1 MKNQS
6 KKTKLAKSLHD
17 FAVLDAKVLAQRK
30 CTLNVPYELTANNL
44 TDQYITV
51 NSSLKEINAALFEA
65 GTLNY
70 TRFVALN
77 AFRAKYSELYNI
89 YSCNIEDEIENM
101 LIVTCDLSHDLNGD
115 ECTPIKAIQSYIA
128 YGVKNDENI
137 CTPIRKENERY
148 ITGIKA
154 LNKEVKKTNKETA
167 KKEAKK
173 VVKFY
178 SLNRAEKIQVK
189 TAEFIQL
196 GCDESTALKMATNF
210 VDNLK

>member
-17 FAVLDAKVLAQRK
+17 YAVLDAKVLAQRK
-30 CTLNVPYELTANNL
+30 CTLNVPNELTANSL
-44 TDQYITV
+44 TDNYITV

-70 TRFVALN
+70 TKYVAIN
-77 AFRAKYSELYNI
+77 AFRAKYGELYEI
-89 YSCNIEDEIENM
+89 YSCNIEDEIENL

-148 ITGIKA
+148 ITGIKE
-154 LNKEVKKTNKETA
+154 LNKES
-167 KKEAKK
+167 KKEHKNK
-173 VVKFY
+173 
-178 SLNRAEKIQVK
+178 VK
-189 TAEFIQL
+189 TAAKNEAKLTKEQWIENKTHEL
-196 GCDESTALKMATNF
+196 ITAGVPVDMAKN
-210 VDNLK
+210 VAENLYKNLPTL